1 MKKNKF
7 NNLDEDEKKF
17 KEELSIKEGETFG
30 VFLNLPKWELI
41 PDINLY
47 SEQVVQIINEFLSS
61 NVILGREVD
70 FTESFITP
78 NMINN
83 YVKLKLIDSP
93 ENKRY
98 SRVQIAQLLVIS
110 LLKQVYSTD
119 DIIKFFNITVKAVPL
134 DRAYT
139 SFVRLLTEAIGLVF
153 IEGEK
158 VESVFEKSKKIPNK
172 IETINLDMILEDPF
186 VIETKEQSL
195 LKNVTTSIAN
205 RIYVQEYL
213 EVLKEE

>member
-1 MKKNKF
+1 M
-7 NNLDEDEKKF
+7 
-17 KEELSIKEGETFG
+17 
-30 VFLNLPKWELI
+30 I